1 MDRLG
6 NDVGRELSRV
16 GGGPSGSMPR
26 IVETWT
32 GAVGRTIAK
41 NAWPAR
47 IARDGTL
54 HVATSSSSWAFE
66 LQQLEADIL
75 RRVRAAAAASAPER
89 IRFAVGKLP
98 ETGVEDSA
106 ERTSKRMPEPSPEER
121 ERAAALTSVI
131 SDEELRETVAKA
143 AAQSL
148 ANAASDR
155 SF

>member
-1 MDRLG
+1 MDKLS
-6 NDVGRELSRV
+6 DEVSRELSRV
-16 GGGPSGSMPR
+16 GGGPAGGMAR
-26 IVETWT
+26 IVDVWRD
-32 GAVGRTIAK
+32 AVGRTIAR

-75 RRVRAAAAASAPER
+75 KRLRATAASAAPEKL
-89 IRFAVGKLP
+89 RFAVGKLP
-98 ETGVEDSA
+98 ESGTDDRDGRE
-106 ERTSKRMPEPSPEER
+106 KRVREPGPDDV
-121 ERAAALTSVI
+121 ERALALTAEI
-131 SDEELRETVAKA
+131 DDDELRNLVARA

-155 SF
+155 TF